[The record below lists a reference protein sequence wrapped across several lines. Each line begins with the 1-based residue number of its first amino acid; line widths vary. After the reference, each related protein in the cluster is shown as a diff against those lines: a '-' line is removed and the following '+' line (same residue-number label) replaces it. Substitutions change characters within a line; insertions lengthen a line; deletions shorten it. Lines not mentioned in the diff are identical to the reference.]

1 MFKTYHHDTRKE
13 VLLMRKRRFWLI
25 LLVALLLFPI
35 TASADLIAGEE
46 IITLGEDLSPS
57 DKQKMLD
64 EFGVSEND
72 VDIVYVTNEEEHKYL
87 GEFIPASQIG
97 SNAISSA
104 KITIGNKGDGI
115 VVETKNITYISNDMY
130 VNALAT
136 AGIEDAKIQ
145 ISAPFQ
151 VSGTG
156 ALTGIIKAYEVQSGE
171 KIDEEQKLIANEEM
185 VLTSDLVK
193 DGVDEENATE
203 FFRKVK
209 ERISEENP
217 KSDQDIRT
225 IIQEVAK
232 ELGIT
237 LDDQLLDKLVELF
250 KKIKDLN
257 IDWNK
262 VNDTLKSA
270 KDKWD
275 DFVSSEEGKGII
287 DAIVNFFKAVWNW
300 FISVFSK

>member
-1 MFKTYHHDTRKE
+1 MIQNGGVK
-13 VLLMRKRRFWLI
+13 LMKKAKFWVI
-25 LLVALLLFPI
+25 LLLAFMLFPI
-35 TASADLIAGEE
+35 TAHADLIAGEE
-46 IITLGEDLSPS
+46 IVTLGEDLSAT
-57 DKQKMLD
+57 DKEKMLN
-64 EFGVSEND
+64 EFGVSENETE
-72 VDIVYVTNEEEHKYL
+72 IVYVTNEEEHKYL

-115 VVETKNITYISNDMY
+115 VVETKNINYITDDMY

-145 ISAPFQ
+145 ISSPFQ

-171 KIDEEQKLIANEEM
+171 KIDEDQKLVANEEM

-193 DGVDEENATE
+193 DGVNEDDATE

-209 ERISEENP
+209 ERVSKENP
-217 KSDQDIRT
+217 QTDEDIRT

-232 ELGIT
+232 DFGIT
-237 LDDQLLDKLVELF
+237 LDDQLLDKLVNLF

-257 IDWNK
+257 IDWDK

-287 DAIVNFFKAVWNW
+287 DAIFNFFKAIWDW
-300 FISVFSK
+300 FLSIFSK

>member
-1 MFKTYHHDTRKE
+1 MKKA
-13 VLLMRKRRFWLI
+13 KFWVI
-25 LLVALLLFPI
+25 LLLAFMLFPI
-35 TASADLIAGEE
+35 TAHADLIAGEE
-46 IITLGEDLSPS
+46 IVTLGEDLSAT
-57 DKQKMLD
+57 DKEKMLN
-64 EFGVSEND
+64 EFGVSENETE
-72 VDIVYVTNEEEHKYL
+72 IVYVTNEEEHKYL

-115 VVETKNITYISNDMY
+115 VVETKNINYITDDMY

-145 ISAPFQ
+145 ISSPFQ

-171 KIDEEQKLIANEEM
+171 KIDEDQKLVANEEM

-193 DGVDEENATE
+193 DGVNEDDATE

-209 ERISEENP
+209 ERVSKENP
-217 KSDQDIRT
+217 QTDEDIRT

-232 ELGIT
+232 DFGIT
-237 LDDQLLDKLVELF
+237 LDDQLLDKLVNLF

-257 IDWNK
+257 IDWDK

-287 DAIVNFFKAVWNW
+287 DAIINFFKAIWDW
-300 FISVFSK
+300 FLSIFSK

>member
-1 MFKTYHHDTRKE
+1 MIQNGGVK
-13 VLLMRKRRFWLI
+13 LMKKAKFWVI
-25 LLVALLLFPI
+25 LLLAFMLFPI
-35 TASADLIAGEE
+35 TAHADLIAGEE
-46 IITLGEDLSPS
+46 IVTLGEDLSAT
-57 DKQKMLD
+57 DKEKMLN
-64 EFGVSEND
+64 EFGVSENETE
-72 VDIVYVTNEEEHKYL
+72 IVYVTNEEEHKYL

-115 VVETKNITYISNDMY
+115 VVETKNINYITDDMY

-145 ISAPFQ
+145 ISSPFQ

-171 KIDEEQKLIANEEM
+171 KIDEDQKLVANEEM

-193 DGVDEENATE
+193 DGVNEDDATE

-209 ERISEENP
+209 ERVSKENP
-217 KSDQDIRT
+217 QTDEDIRT

-232 ELGIT
+232 DFGIT
-237 LDDQLLDKLVELF
+237 LDDQLLDKLVNLF

-257 IDWNK
+257 IDWDK

-287 DAIVNFFKAVWNW
+287 DAIINFFKAIWDW
-300 FISVFSK
+300 FLSIFSK

>member
-1 MFKTYHHDTRKE
+1 MIQNGGVK
-13 VLLMRKRRFWLI
+13 LMKKAKFWVI
-25 LLVALLLFPI
+25 LLLAFMLFPI
-35 TASADLIAGEE
+35 TAHADLIAGEE
-46 IITLGEDLSPS
+46 IVTLGEDLSAT
-57 DKQKMLD
+57 DKEKMLN
-64 EFGVSEND
+64 EFGVSENETE
-72 VDIVYVTNEEEHKYL
+72 IVYVTNEEEHKYL

-115 VVETKNITYISNDMY
+115 VVETKNINYITDDMY

-145 ISAPFQ
+145 ISSPFQ

-156 ALTGIIKAYEVQSGE
+156 ALTGIVKAYEVQSGE
-171 KIDEEQKLIANEEM
+171 KIDEDQKLVANEEM

-193 DGVDEENATE
+193 DGVNEDDATE

-209 ERISEENP
+209 ERVSKENP
-217 KSDQDIRT
+217 QTDEDIRT

-232 ELGIT
+232 DFGIT
-237 LDDQLLDKLVELF
+237 LDDQLLDKLVNLF

-257 IDWNK
+257 IDWDK

-287 DAIVNFFKAVWNW
+287 DAIINFFKAIWDW
-300 FISVFSK
+300 FLSIFSK

>member
-1 MFKTYHHDTRKE
+1 MKKA
-13 VLLMRKRRFWLI
+13 KFWVI
-25 LLVALLLFPI
+25 LLLAFMLFPI
-35 TASADLIAGEE
+35 TAHADLIAGEE
-46 IITLGEDLSPS
+46 IVTLGEDLSAT
-57 DKQKMLD
+57 DKEKMLN
-64 EFGVSEND
+64 EFGVSENETE
-72 VDIVYVTNEEEHKYL
+72 IVYVTNEEEHKYL

-115 VVETKNITYISNDMY
+115 VVETKNINYITDDMY

-145 ISAPFQ
+145 ISSPFQ

-171 KIDEEQKLIANEEM
+171 KIDEDQKLVANEEM

-193 DGVDEENATE
+193 DGVNEDDATE

-209 ERISEENP
+209 ERVSKENP
-217 KSDQDIRT
+217 QTDEDIRT

-232 ELGIT
+232 DFGIT
-237 LDDQLLDKLVELF
+237 LDDQLLDKLVNLF

-257 IDWNK
+257 IDWDK

-287 DAIVNFFKAVWNW
+287 DAIINFFKAIWDW
-300 FISVFSK
+300 FLSIFFQIIYSKKPAHIL